1 MITIT
6 NIQKQPVNTFEV
18 NISIIGVLNFTINM
32 RAVEALT
39 IQIYLSVSFSLKKK
53 SIYINKTEQK
63 AGYSEKNNKNI

>member
-39 IQIYLSVSFSLKKK
+39 IQIYLSVSFSF
-53 SIYINKTEQK
+53 
-63 AGYSEKNNKNI
+63 